1 MSNELIAFKVDWN
14 SGFFSKKKKINFSQ
28 SHQITRSLTLASSPC
43 QSRLF
48 LPKKKKTSWQDGRA
62 GRSHGHARPHERATT
77 GITLKRHRPLPIRR
91 APPLNRTELNGT
103 HHPYRTLQRRR
114 PTRIIRSDRMAELL
128 MAATVT
134 NDELSAQAR
143 LIWRA
148 SFLSSFI
155 LSLSLSSQRPLLP
168 LFPGGSTVSS
178 PRADPAST
186 WAIVPTLFRTNNVSK
201 GPNNNFD
208 QPPSKWFPFS
218 RKRER
223 ERERI
228 SMISSRINLIHWY

>member
-14 SGFFSKKKKINFSQ
+14 SGFFSKKKKKINLSQ

-77 GITLKRHRPLPIRR
+77 GITLKRHQPLPIRR

-155 LSLSLSSQRPLLP
+155 LSLSLFSTASPPLIPRWFHGFIPSSRPCVYV
-168 LFPGGSTVSS
+168 GHC
-178 PRADPAST
+178 AH
-186 WAIVPTLFRTNNVSK
+186 
-201 GPNNNFD
+201 
-208 QPPSKWFPFS
+208 PFS
-218 RKRER
+218 DEQRLQGSEQQLRSTTVQVVSFLEKER
-223 ERERI
+223 ER
-228 SMISSRINLIHWY
+228 

>member
-14 SGFFSKKKKINFSQ
+14 SGFFSKKKKKNQFFSIP
-28 SHQITRSLTLASSPC
+28 SNNSLAHACFLALPIEIISS
-43 QSRLF
+43 Q
-48 LPKKKKTSWQDGRA
+48 KKKTSWQDGRA

-223 ERERI
+223 ERERG
-228 SMISSRINLIHWY
+228 YQ